1 MTSQKCHFG
10 FILSVRNRF
19 IDVQLS
25 WHYSVNKQSLPQQKI
40 QNSFVGESPISAK
53 NNLRFGGNMDYF
65 ERTFIQDFKNIG
77 EKIHLLS
84 TRERYWLLDY
94 YFFLSN
100 NVLIEKHLTVT

>member
-1 MTSQKCHFG
+1 MALFCQQTV
-10 FILSVRNRF
+10 LSSAKN
-19 IDVQLS
+19 S
-25 WHYSVNKQSLPQQKI
+25 KQFRRGIP
-40 QNSFVGESPISAK
+40 NFRK

-84 TRERYWLLDY
+84 TRGRYWLLHY